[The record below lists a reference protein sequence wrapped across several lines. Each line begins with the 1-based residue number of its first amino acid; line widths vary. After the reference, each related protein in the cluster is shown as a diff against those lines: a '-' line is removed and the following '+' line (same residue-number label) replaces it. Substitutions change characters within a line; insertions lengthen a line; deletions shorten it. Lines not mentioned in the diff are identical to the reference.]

1 MYLDFYG
8 LREKPFNTTPDPRF
22 LFLTPSH
29 REALAQLMYGVQE
42 GTGFAVLTGEIGTGK
57 TTLLQTLLQRMDP
70 QTAVA
75 MIVNPMLGFD
85 GVLELILEDLGVGKG
100 GDTTAQRLVT
110 LHRHLLERVA
120 AGQRT
125 VVIIDEAQHLEPAT
139 LEQIRLLS
147 NYESPS
153 RKLLQ
158 IILAGQ
164 PELEDKL
171 ALPQLRQ
178 LRQRIGLRCV
188 IEPLTSRET
197 RDYVTARL
205 RVAKAANPRLFTDR
219 ALDRI
224 SKYSR
229 GIPRLINIVCEHSL
243 LIGYADQIRQIDHG
257 VVKEAIRTIEA
268 HEHSGTRWRT
278 RWWKL
283 HLAGRR
289 WLLGAGVAAVA
300 STVGGVVWYTRGAS
314 ALGDVVSTYG
324 ARVLYGVEAI
334 LRP

>member
-29 REALAQLMYGVQE
+29 REALGPADVRRPGRHGLCRPDRRGRNRQ
-42 GTGFAVLTGEIGTGK
+42 
-57 TTLLQTLLQRMDP
+57 DD
-70 QTAVA
+70 VA
-75 MIVNPMLGFD
+75 ADALAAHGSADRGGDDREPDAGFD
-85 GVLELILEDLGVGKG
+85 GVLELILEDLGIGKD
-100 GDTTAQRLVT
+100 GDTTAQRLVA
-110 LHRHLLERVA
+110 LHRHLLERAA

-300 STVGGVVWYTRGAS
+300 STVGGAVWYTRGAS

>member
-1 MYLDFYG
+1 VYLDFYG
-8 LREKPFNTTPDPRF
+8 LREKPFNTTPNPRF

-57 TTLLQTLLQRMDP
+57 TTLLQALLQRMDP
-70 QTAVA
+70 QTGVA

-100 GDTTAQRLVT
+100 GDTTAQRLVS

-153 RKLLQ
+153 QKLLQ

-188 IEPLTSRET
+188 IQPLTPRET
-197 RDYVTARL
+197 RDYVT
-205 RVAKAANPRLFTDR
+205 
-219 ALDRI
+219 
-224 SKYSR
+224 
-229 GIPRLINIVCEHSL
+229 
-243 LIGYADQIRQIDHG
+243 GYADQIRQIDHR

-268 HEHSGTRWRT
+268 HEHSAARWRMR
-278 RWWKL
+278 RWKPY
-283 HLAGRR
+283 LAGQR
-289 WLLGAGVAAVA
+289 WLLGAGVAAVV
-300 STVGGVVWYTRGAS
+300 STVGGAVWYTRGAS
-314 ALGDVVSTYG
+314 AVGDVVSTYG
-324 ARVLYGVEAI
+324 ARVLSGVEAL